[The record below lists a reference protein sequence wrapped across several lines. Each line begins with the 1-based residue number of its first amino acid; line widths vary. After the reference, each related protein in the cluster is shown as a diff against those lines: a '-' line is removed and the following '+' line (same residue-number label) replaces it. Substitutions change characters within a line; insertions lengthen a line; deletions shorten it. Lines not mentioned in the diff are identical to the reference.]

1 MGMVNLET
9 ELGNKIN
16 LETRLLIKKHYYIVG
31 NFTVNLETKTVSNL
45 KIIQVH
51 SYVFKFVLMF
61 LS

>member
-45 KIIQVH
+45 KIMFP

>member
-31 NFTVNLETKTVSNL
+31 NFTVNLETKTVSKYIVMFSNL
-45 KIIQVH
+45 
-51 SYVFKFVLMF
+51 Y
-61 LS
+61 